1 MRKIKNKHRKRTD
14 HLFAKAVLRMLF
26 FQYTGKLISPNK
38 VEMWC
43 WLDGNRKGIIR
54 RGRLC
59 SYRDSK
65 NSRCI
70 IVWFNGR
77 HYSAPDNQRLYLER
91 CSMNMAEYKRLN
103 SH

>member
-14 HLFAKAVLRMLF
+14 HLLARAVLRMF
-26 FQYTGKLISPNK
+26 YFQYTARLVNPNK
-38 VEMWC
+38 IETWC
-43 WLDGNRKGIIR
+43 WLDGNR
-54 RGRLC
+54 RGRLR
-59 SYRDSK
+59 SYRDLK

-77 HYSAPDNQRLYLER
+77 HYSAPDNQRLYLDR
-91 CSMNMAEYKRLN
+91 YNMNMAEYKRLN

>member
-26 FQYTGKLISPNK
+26 FQYTGKRISPHK
-38 VEMWC
+38 IETWC
-43 WLDGNRKGIIR
+43 WLDRNR
-54 RGRLC
+54 RGRLRF
-59 SYRDSK
+59 YRDLK

-77 HYSAPDNQRLYLER
+77 CYSEPDTQMLYIKR
-91 CSMNMAEYKRLN
+91 YNMNMAEYKRLN

>member
-14 HLFAKAVLRMLF
+14 RLLAKAVIRMLF
-26 FQYTGKLISPNK
+26 FQYTGRRVSPHK
-38 VEMWC
+38 IETWC
-43 WLDGNRKGIIR
+43 WLDGNR
-54 RGRLC
+54 RGRLYF
-59 SYRDSK
+59 YRDLK
-65 NSRCI
+65 NSRGI

-77 HYSAPDNQRLYLER
+77 HYSAPDNQRLYLDR